1 VGVAPGG
8 NGVVQFLQ
16 GWDAAHE
23 IDQKTEY
30 NAADERAR
38 ERERQQEAGGDAAV
52 ESPYEQTAKRGVR
65 TDGFAD
71 GAGRLQ
77 RRANRGDR

>member
-1 VGVAPGG
+1 VHHEFHSCQDGEKKRQRP
-8 NGVVQFLQ
+8 
-16 GWDAAHE
+16 AAAGAVE
-23 IDQKTEY
+23 ID
-30 NAADERAR
+30 RR

-52 ESPYEQTAKRGVR
+52 ESPNEQTAKRWMR